1 MKYIKDKNM
10 INIFREI
17 KVIQEIIIIIISKIF
32 NNFTYLK
39 FSILKNNLK
48 IQISKNVNNP
58 PIVAIIIR
66 TVKKMLSFYH
76 LIIFKHLENHS
87 LKSLS
92 NAIIL

>member
-17 KVIQEIIIIIISKIF
+17 KVMQEIIIIIISKIF
-32 NNFTYLK
+32 KNFTYFK
-39 FSILKNNLK
+39 FSILKNNFR
-48 IQISKNVNNP
+48 IQISKNVNSP

-76 LIIFKHLENHS
+76 LIIF
-87 LKSLS
+87 
-92 NAIIL
+92 

>member
-1 MKYIKDKNM
+1 M

-17 KVIQEIIIIIISKIF
+17 KVMQEIIIIIISKIF

-58 PIVAIIIR
+58 PIAAINIR
-66 TVKKMLSFYH
+66 TVK
-76 LIIFKHLENHS
+76 I
-87 LKSLS
+87 
-92 NAIIL
+92 NAIILSPHNN